1 MRVFARFMRYF
12 LPICL
17 GFVVGINGI
26 VSLNA
31 QTLPEFQRDKQAES
45 WADSVLQTLSLKQQ
59 IAQLYMVAAYSNRG
73 PEHSHKISTLIEN
86 YEIGGLIFFQ
96 GGPYRQSVLLNHY
109 QKLSNLPLL
118 VAMDAEWGVG
128 MRLDST
134 QSFPYQITLG
144 AIQDNTGIYY
154 MGEEIARQFR
164 RLGMHINFAPVL
176 DINKTPSNPVISYRS
191 FGEHRYMVYDKGDAY
206 AQGLGAGKIL
216 ATGKHFPGH
225 GDTDTDS
232 HYKLPLIS
240 FDRAR
245 LDSVELYP
253 FTKLFNQGLG
263 GTMIAHLNIPSLVS
277 EGEVPSTLSKDIV
290 TGLLKEEL
298 GFKGLVFTDAMNM
311 KAITNA
317 YPSGQAD
324 LMAFKAGNDILEYSL
339 DIPQGI
345 ETIYQAVRSGEID
358 SIEVAERCRKVLRLK
373 GWSIQHVP
381 QYVKLDNLHQ
391 DLHTPKSEYILEKLG
406 KEAITVLRNPAS
418 LLPIKRLDS
427 LDIGVLSIDRSAN
440 DFQKMLANFTK
451 VSGYYLSP
459 EASAEEIERMRA
471 QLPKHNTWILS
482 LHQTGKRP
490 NNTQGV
496 NDAVK
501 AFFQEMAPK
510 SITAVFRN
518 PYTLNY
524 YPGVENSRAL
534 LMGYESTPALEK
546 AAAQI
551 IFGAVG
557 ASGRLPVTV
566 NETFPFGQGIE
577 TEGGIRLEYASPEA
591 VGWNSQILH
600 QNLDSIVHAGI
611 KGKAYPGAQLLV
623 AKKGK
628 IVFHKAY
635 GHHTYDSLRQVQLDD
650 LYDYASVTKV
660 TGPLP
665 GLMYL
670 HGEGKIDLDKPF
682 HTYWPDWKRGNKK
695 GLIFR
700 DVLAHQA
707 RLQAWIP
714 YWKTT
719 LKKDSLS
726 FKNKTFQMRPDLEYT
741 IPITDYLFLH
751 KDYKEKQIYKQ
762 IRKSP
767 LREKPSYLY
776 SGLTFYLY
784 PQMIENLTEESY
796 VDFTYNTFYRRLGAY
811 TIGYNPMEEFS
822 INRIIPTEQDNFFRM
837 HQIHGKVHDEGAVM
851 MGGVSGN
858 AGLFS
863 TSLDLA
869 KLMQMYMNKGTY
881 GGERFLKEASVNE
894 FTRYQFAEEGN
905 RRGLGFDKPPLTDE
919 GKQNGYVAPSASE
932 ESFGHSGYTG
942 TFTWAD
948 PKEELIIVFF
958 SNRVYPNR
966 NYRNLYRLNIRP
978 SLHQVLYDME

>member
-1 MRVFARFMRYF
+1 MRVFARFNRLF
-12 LPICL
+12 FPLW
-17 GFVVGINGI
+17 VGITLGI
-26 VSLNA
+26 FEFSSL
-31 QTLPEFQRDKQAES
+31 QGQSLPEFLTDTRSEE
-45 WADSVLQTLSLKQQ
+45 WADSVLNTLNLKQQ

-73 PEHSHKISTLIEN
+73 PEHTYKISTLIEN

-96 GGPYRQSVLLNHY
+96 GGPHRQAVLTNHY
-109 QKLSNLPLL
+109 QKLSKLPLL
-118 VAMDAEWGVG
+118 LAMDAEWGVG
-128 MRLDST
+128 MRLDSA

-144 AIQDNTGIYY
+144 AIRDNTGIYY
-154 MGEEIARQFR
+154 MGEEIARQFK
-164 RLGMHINFAPVL
+164 RLGMHVNFAPVL
-176 DINKTPSNPVISYRS
+176 DINKTPSNPVISYRA
-191 FGEHRYMVYDKGDAY
+191 FGEHRELVYDKGDAY
-206 AQGLGAGKIL
+206 SQGLQAGKIL

-232 HYKLPLIS
+232 HYKLPLIP
-240 FDRAR
+240 FDKAR

-253 FTKLFNQGLG
+253 FAKLFNQGLG
-263 GTMIAHLNIPSLVS
+263 GTMIAHLNIPSLVNQ
-277 EGEVPSTLSKDIV
+277 EAIPSTLSKDVV

-298 GFKGLVFTDAMNM
+298 GYKGMIFTDAMNM

-324 LMAFKAGNDILEYSL
+324 LMAFKAGNDVLEYSL
-339 DIPQGI
+339 NIPQGI

-358 SIEVAERCRKVLRLK
+358 SSEVSERCKKVLRLK
-373 GWSIQHVP
+373 AWSHQHVP
-381 QYVKLDNLHQ
+381 RYVELENLYQ
-391 DLHTPKSEYILEKLG
+391 DLHTPRSEYILERLG
-406 KEAITVLRNPAS
+406 KEAITVLRNTNA
-418 LLPIKRLDS
+418 LLPLKRLDS
-427 LDIGVLSIDRSAN
+427 LDVGVISIDRSKN
-440 DFQKMLANFTK
+440 DFQPMLSNYSK

-459 EASAEEIERMRA
+459 QANTEEIDKIREI
-471 QLPKHNTWILS
+471 LPRHNTWILS

-501 AFFQEMAPK
+501 AFFQEIAPK
-510 SITAVFRN
+510 CITVVFRN

-524 YPGVENSRAL
+524 YPGVENSKAL
-534 LMGYESTPALEK
+534 VMGYESTPALEK
-546 AAAQI
+546 AAAQV

-566 NETFPFGQGIE
+566 NEQFPFGQGLE
-577 TEGGIRLEYASPEA
+577 TEGGIRLEFASPED
-591 VGWNSQILH
+591 VGWKSEALH
-600 QNLDSIVHAGI
+600 KRLDSIVESGI
-611 KGKAYPGAQLLV
+611 TGKAYPGAQLLV

-628 IVFHKAY
+628 VVFHKAY
-635 GHHTYDSLRQVQLDD
+635 GYHTYDSLRQVQLDD
-650 LYDYASVTKV
+650 IYDYASLTKV

-665 GLMYL
+665 SLMYL
-670 HGEGKIDLDKPF
+670 HGDGKIDLDKPF

-707 RLQAWIP
+707 QLKAWIA
-714 YWKTT
+714 YWTT
-719 LKKDSLS
+719 S
-726 FKNKTFQMRPDLEYT
+726 FKGDSTFKKQTFRMRPGWGYT
-741 IPITDYLFLH
+741 VPITDYLYLH

-767 LREKPSYLY
+767 LEEKPGYLY
-776 SGLTFYLY
+776 SGLSFYLY
-784 PQMIENLTEESY
+784 PRMIENLTGTPY
-796 VDFTYNTFYRRLGAY
+796 VDFTYNTFYNRLGAY
-811 TIGYNPMEEFS
+811 TIRYNPSEEYPLH
-822 INRIIPTEQDNFFRM
+822 RIIPTERDTFFRM

-869 KLMQMYMNKGTY
+869 KLMQMYMNEGTY
-881 GGERFLKEASVNE
+881 GGERYLNEESVNE
-894 FTRYQFAEEGN
+894 FTRYQFAEAGN
-905 RRGLGFDKPPLTDE
+905 RRGLGFDKPPLTNE
-919 GKQNGYVAPSASE
+919 GKKNGYVAPSASE

-958 SNRVYPNR
+958 SNRVYPTR
-966 NYRNLYRLNIRP
+966 NARNLYRLNIRP
-978 SLHQVLYDME
+978 SLHQVLYEME